1 MLYNT
6 GEAPIWGYFIGCLKM
21 NDIEEKLSKALEE
34 VIRAKDMRVV
44 NINISNSSSSPSI
57 KIIIDSLKGVGL
69 EDCAFTS
76 KLADDLIKI
85 NDYFDDYDIEVS
97 SPGINRQLFS
107 ITDFMLYKDFMVK
120 IKLKS
125 SMNNQKNFTGKIKDI
140 VEGNIK
146 IELDDSEVMIDFKNI
161 KKANIQ
167 EI

>member
-1 MLYNT
+1 
-6 GEAPIWGYFIGCLKM
+6 M

-34 VIRAKDMRVV
+34 VISAKDMRIV

-76 KLADDLIKI
+76 KLTDDFIKI
-85 NDYFDDYDIEVS
+85 NNYFDDYDIEVS

-107 ITDFMLYKDFMVK
+107 ITDFELYKDFMVK

-125 SMNNQKNFTGKIKDI
+125 SMNNQKNFIGKIKDI

-146 IELDDSEVMIDFKNI
+146 VELDDSEVMIDFKNI

>member
-1 MLYNT
+1 
-6 GEAPIWGYFIGCLKM
+6 M
-21 NDIEEKLSKALEE
+21 NDIEEKLSAALEE
-34 VIRAKDMRVV
+34 VISAKGMRIV

-57 KIIIDSLKGVGL
+57 KVIIDSSKGVGL

-85 NDYFDDYDIEVS
+85 NNYFEDYDIEVS

-107 ITDFMLYKDFMVK
+107 ITDFMLYKGFMVK

-125 SMNNQKNFTGKIKDI
+125 SMNNQKNFIGKIKDI
-140 VEGNIK
+140 AEEDIK
-146 IELDDSEVMIDFKNI
+146 VELDDSEIIINFKNI

>member
-1 MLYNT
+1 
-6 GEAPIWGYFIGCLKM
+6 M
-21 NDIEEKLSKALEE
+21 NDIEEKLSTALEE
-34 VIRAKDMRVV
+34 VISAKGMRIV

-57 KIIIDSLKGVGL
+57 KVIIDSSKGVGL

-85 NDYFDDYDIEVS
+85 NNYFEDYDIEVS

-107 ITDFMLYKDFMVK
+107 ITDFMLYKGFMVK

-125 SMNNQKNFTGKIKDI
+125 SMNNQKNFIGKIKDI
-140 VEGNIK
+140 AEEDIK
-146 IELDDSEVMIDFKNI
+146 VELDDSEIIINFKNI

>member
-1 MLYNT
+1 
-6 GEAPIWGYFIGCLKM
+6 M
-21 NDIEEKLSKALEE
+21 NDIEEKLSTALEE
-34 VIRAKDMRVV
+34 VISAKGMRIV

-57 KIIIDSLKGVGL
+57 KVIIDSSKGIGL

-85 NDYFDDYDIEVS
+85 NNYFDDYDIEVS

-107 ITDFMLYKDFMVK
+107 ITDFVLYKGFMVK

-125 SMNNQKNFTGKIKDI
+125 SMNNQKNFIGKIKDI

-146 IELDDSEVMIDFKNI
+146 VELDNSEIIIDFKNI

>member
-1 MLYNT
+1 M
-6 GEAPIWGYFIGCLKM
+6 EAPIWGYFIGCLKM

-107 ITDFMLYKDFMVK
+107 ITDFMLYKGFMVK

-125 SMNNQKNFTGKIKDI
+125 SMNNQKNFIGKIKNI
-140 VEGNIK
+140 VEENIEV
-146 IELDDSEVMIDFKNI
+146 ELDDSEIIFDFKNI

>member
-1 MLYNT
+1 
-6 GEAPIWGYFIGCLKM
+6 M

-34 VIRAKDMRVV
+34 VISAKDMRIV

-76 KLADDLIKI
+76 KLTDDFIKI
-85 NDYFDDYDIEVS
+85 NNYFDDYDIEVS

-107 ITDFMLYKDFMVK
+107 ITDFELYKDFMVK

-125 SMNNQKNFTGKIKDI
+125 SMNNQKNFIGKIKDI
-140 VEGNIK
+140 VEGNIRV
-146 IELDDSEVMIDFKNI
+146 ELDDSEIIIDFKNI

>member
-1 MLYNT
+1 M
-6 GEAPIWGYFIGCLKM
+6 EAPVWGYFIGCLKM
-21 NDIEEKLSKALEE
+21 NDIEEKLSEALEE
-34 VIRAKDMRVV
+34 VISTKDMRVV
-44 NINISNSSSSPSI
+44 NINISSSSSSPSI
-57 KIIIDSLKGVGL
+57 KIIIDSPKGIGL

-76 KLADDLIKI
+76 KLVDNVIKI
-85 NDYFDDYDIEVS
+85 NNYFDDYDIEVS

-107 ITDFMLYKDFMVK
+107 ITDFSLYKGFMVK

-125 SMNNQKNFTGKIKDI
+125 SMNNQKNFIGKIKDI

-146 IELDDSEVMIDFKNI
+146 VELDDSEIIIDFKNI

>member
-1 MLYNT
+1 V
-6 GEAPIWGYFIGCLKM
+6 EAPVRGYFIGCLKM
-21 NDIEEKLSKALEE
+21 NDIEEKLSAALEE
-34 VIRAKDMRVV
+34 VISAKGMRIV

-57 KIIIDSLKGVGL
+57 KVIIDSSKGVGL

-85 NDYFDDYDIEVS
+85 NNYFEDYDIEVS

-107 ITDFMLYKDFMVK
+107 ITDFMLYKGFMVK

-125 SMNNQKNFTGKIKDI
+125 SMNNQKNFIGKIKDI
-140 VEGNIK
+140 AEEDIK
-146 IELDDSEVMIDFKNI
+146 VELDDSEIIINFKNI

>member
-1 MLYNT
+1 
-6 GEAPIWGYFIGCLKM
+6 M
-21 NDIEEKLSKALEE
+21 NEIEEKLLKALEE
-34 VIRAKDMRVV
+34 VVSTKGMRIV

-57 KIIIDSLKGVGL
+57 KIIIDAARGIGVD
-69 EDCAFTS
+69 DCSFTS
-76 KLADDLIKI
+76 RLADDLIKI
-85 NDYFDDYDIEVS
+85 NGYFDDYDIEVS

-125 SMNNQKNFTGKIKDI
+125 SMNNQKNFIGKIKDI

-146 IELDDSEVMIDFKNI
+146 VELDDSEVMIDFKNI

>member
-1 MLYNT
+1 V
-6 GEAPIWGYFIGCLKM
+6 EAPVRGYFIGCLKM
-21 NDIEEKLSKALEE
+21 NDIEEKLSTALEE
-34 VIRAKDMRVV
+34 VISAKGMRIV

-57 KIIIDSLKGVGL
+57 KVIIDSSKGVGL

-85 NDYFDDYDIEVS
+85 NNYFEDYDIEVS

-107 ITDFMLYKDFMVK
+107 ITDFMLYKGFMVK

-125 SMNNQKNFTGKIKDI
+125 SMNNQKNFIGKIKDI
-140 VEGNIK
+140 AEEDIK
-146 IELDDSEVMIDFKNI
+146 VELDDSEIIINFKNI